1 MHEFSDA
8 VYKDTYMT
16 ESAKDFWMSLGIVTA
31 LFFGI
36 LLTMSLSESSPNDP
50 PVTLSESLV
59 SQTPQM
65 PMPGR

>member
-1 MHEFSDA
+1 MSSPTQ
-8 VYKDTYMT
+8 YIRTLTMT

-36 LLTMSLSESSPNDP
+36 LLTMSLAESSPNDP
-50 PVTLSESLV
+50 PVTLPESLV

-65 PMPGR
+65 PVPGR